1 MEGFA
6 PSEAGESFDK
16 LRTNGGIELQG
27 KLSKSHP
34 RLVVTSVTPFGQ
46 DGPYRDFQATDIITC
61 AMSGLMYH
69 SGDSD
74 REPLRNALDQSL
86 YVAGANAAA
95 ATLVAVFA
103 RMASGEG
110 QQVDVSVA
118 ECFAAHLVQP
128 VPYYNYM
135 GATKGRRPVR
145 GSGFEELMP
154 ARDGY
159 VVPSVQGSQPWET
172 VADLIGL
179 EELHDPRFA
188 SGAGRIANGEELKAL
203 LIEGLAQWDRLP
215 LFIASG
221 ERRLVFGMAQ
231 DAGDL
236 VACPHLEARGFF
248 REVEHPVAGRAA
260 YAGMGAR
267 LLEGGRAGSGRALG
281 GCAEACAAA
290 GTAQRRG
297 IRRRVGV
304 QRRRAGGAAVRGGD
318 MTTSVRGGPPLENI
332 RVVDLSRV
340 FAMPF
345 AGANLADLGAEV
357 IKIDTC
363 QAQFMETTRTIT
375 GPFPDNQPGELWWE
389 QGGTFQTLNR
399 GKRSLTL
406 DLRSEEAQRIVKELV
421 SVSDIVLENFTP
433 RVMAR
438 FGLDYASLR
447 AVKPDLIMVSN
458 TGYGHSGPWSNFG
471 AMASALEPTHGTG
484 AYMGYLEDDGSGGCG
499 TRACPTRWG
508 TRTRISWRRGRRW
521 CR

>member
-1 MEGFA
+1 MGPGVAPSFCAKLLADYGAEVVKVEPPGQGDPARSMGPFVGDDPHPEKSIPFLYLNTGKRGITLDHSSESGRALLSKMLDEADVLVEGFA
-6 PSEAGESFDK
+6 PQPHQGEQSFEK
-16 LRTNGGIELQG
+16 LRTNGPLSYEA
-27 KLSKSHP
+27 LSKSHP
-34 RLVVTSVTPFGQ
+34 QLVVTSVTPFGQ

-103 RMASGEG
+103 RLASGEG

-215 LFIASG
+215 LFVASG

-248 REVEHPVAGRAA
+248 REVEHPVVGRAA

-267 LLEGGRAGSGRALG
+267 LLEGNGAGVTERLPHTTMAAPLLG
-281 GCAEACAAA
+281 
-290 GTAQRRG
+290 QH
-297 IRRRVGV
+297 
-304 QRRRAGGAAVRGGD
+304 
-318 MTTSVRGGPPLENI
+318 N
-332 RVVDLSRV
+332 
-340 FAMPF
+340 
-345 AGANLADLGAEV
+345 AEV
-357 IKIDTC
+357 YG
-363 QAQFMETTRTIT
+363 R
-375 GPFPDNQPGELWWE
+375 ELGFSDDE
-389 QGGTFQTLNR
+389 LAA
-399 GKRSLTL
+399 
-406 DLRSEEAQRIVKELV
+406 LR
-421 SVSDIVLENFTP
+421 
-433 RVMAR
+433 
-438 FGLDYASLR
+438 YAG
-447 AVKPDLIMVSN
+447 VI
-458 TGYGHSGPWSNFG
+458 
-471 AMASALEPTHGTG
+471 
-484 AYMGYLEDDGSGGCG
+484 
-499 TRACPTRWG
+499 
-508 TRTRISWRRGRRW
+508 
-521 CR
+521 

>member
-1 MEGFA
+1 MLDGLRVLDMGPGIAPSFCAKLLADYGAEVVKVEPPGEGDPARRMGPFVGDDPHPEKSIPFLYLNTGKLGVTLDYGRESGRALLSKLLDEADVLVEGFA
-6 PSEAGESFDK
+6 PSETEESFDK
-16 LRTNGGIELQG
+16 LKSNGALSFKG
-27 KLSKSHP
+27 LSKSHP

-103 RMASGEG
+103 RLASGEG
-110 QQVDVSVA
+110 QHVDVSVA

-215 LFIASG
+215 LFVSSG

-248 REVEHPVAGRAA
+248 REVEHPVAGTAV

-267 LLEGGRAGSGRALG
+267 LLE
-281 GCAEACAAA
+281 
-290 GTAQRRG
+290 
-297 IRRRVGV
+297 
-304 QRRRAGGAAVRGGD
+304 
-318 MTTSVRGGPPLENI
+318 
-332 RVVDLSRV
+332 
-340 FAMPF
+340 
-345 AGANLADLGAEV
+345 AN
-357 IKIDTC
+357 
-363 QAQFMETTRTIT
+363 
-375 GPFPDNQPGELWWE
+375 
-389 QGGTFQTLNR
+389 
-399 GKRSLTL
+399 
-406 DLRSEEAQRIVKELV
+406 
-421 SVSDIVLENFTP
+421 
-433 RVMAR
+433 
-438 FGLDYASLR
+438 
-447 AVKPDLIMVSN
+447 
-458 TGYGHSGPWSNFG
+458 
-471 AMASALEPTHGTG
+471 GTG
-484 AYMGYLEDDGSGGCG
+484 VAERPMGLPSAAPLLGQHNADVYGDELGYSADELAALRYAGV
-499 TRACPTRWG
+499 
-508 TRTRISWRRGRRW
+508 I
-521 CR
+521 

>member
-1 MEGFA
+1 MPCSTRLLDEADVLVEGFSPPQA
-6 PSEAGESFDK
+6 EQSFDK
-16 LRTNGGIELQG
+16 LRTNGALNYGA
-27 KLSKSHP
+27 LSKSHP
-34 RLVVTSVTPFGQ
+34 GLVVTSVTPFGQ

-103 RMASGEG
+103 RLASGEG
-110 QQVDVSVA
+110 QHVDVSVA

-188 SGAGRIANGEELKAL
+188 SGAGRIAHGEELKAL

-215 LFIASG
+215 LFVESG

-236 VACPHLEARGFF
+236 SRLPAPGSARASSGKLTIRWPGLRYTPAWARGCWRAMA
-248 REVEHPVAGRAA
+248 REWPSVHHMNATI
-260 YAGMGAR
+260 AR
-267 LLEGGRAGSGRALG
+267 
-281 GCAEACAAA
+281 AAA
-290 GTAQRRG
+290 GAAQRRS
-297 IRRRVGV
+297 V
-304 QRRRAGGAAVRGGD
+304 RRAGVQ
-318 MTTSVRGGPPLENI
+318 TT
-332 RVVDLSRV
+332 D
-340 FAMPF
+340 
-345 AGANLADLGAEV
+345 
-357 IKIDTC
+357 
-363 QAQFMETTRTIT
+363 
-375 GPFPDNQPGELWWE
+375 
-389 QGGTFQTLNR
+389 
-399 GKRSLTL
+399 
-406 DLRSEEAQRIVKELV
+406 ELV
-421 SVSDIVLENFTP
+421 AL
-433 RVMAR
+433 R
-438 FGLDYASLR
+438 YAG
-447 AVKPDLIMVSN
+447 VI
-458 TGYGHSGPWSNFG
+458 
-471 AMASALEPTHGTG
+471 
-484 AYMGYLEDDGSGGCG
+484 
-499 TRACPTRWG
+499 
-508 TRTRISWRRGRRW
+508 
-521 CR
+521 